1 MPTNKLA
8 AKLARIKETPIAS
21 PEVLAALQGK
31 GDLPEDVSA
40 LARELEA
47 AAAVVAGLRERLA
60 DVPPVATAG
69 GSVLL

>member
-8 AKLARIKETPIAS
+8 AKLARLKPAPIVADA
-21 PEVLAALQGK
+21 VLAALQGR
-31 GDLPEDVSA
+31 GDLPEDVST
-40 LARELEA
+40 LAHELEA

-69 GSVLL
+69 VVVLL